1 MKRFLSFLFLIIFLS
16 SNIVY
21 AETEPIQEDV
31 PIYDLV
37 KCNMFDFWCK
47 FEKYVMNSAYGMQ
60 ETNYAMI
67 NSTFSNVNSIQV
79 LEHDPFIKDLNKFF
93 MNIIHV
99 IYELFFIYVFW
110 SFMTTGGNL
119 YKEIKAKENFANL
132 LKGMV
137 MIALLPLI
145 IVFAN
150 DFFYQ
155 LNMVFISSSNFSDL
169 VLYSL
174 KYNDNVFGFWISTM
188 LVWFN
193 GLFLSLLMVLYK
205 LILYFSTTLITLIGA
220 LWFIKPD
227 LARLLRDYLILSYLH
242 IPLLVILLN
251 SFSILTNSS
260 LGYMS
265 SVIGFGVIILIFIAL
280 NFYIMINSFMKRFAK
295 SIEEATKKGYMFT
308 KKSTDQVNKI
318 IEERKKEK
326 THRLEKEGLR
336 KQNQTIQNKV
346 SELSHHNSVLKAD
359 KDFNDLMHGS
369 HAFIHPTNNKK

>member
-1 MKRFLSFLFLIIFLS
+1 MKKLIQIIFLILILS
-16 SNIVY
+16 SSVVY
-21 AETEPIQEDV
+21 AETEPSQEDI
-31 PIYDLV
+31 PIFDLV
-37 KCNMFDFWCK
+37 KCNMFDIGCK
-47 FEKYVMNSAYGMQ
+47 IDKWVLNSAYGMQ

-67 NSTFSNVNSIQV
+67 NSTFANLNAIQV
-79 LEHDPFIKDLNKFF
+79 LDHEPFIRDLNKFF
-93 MNIIHV
+93 MNIIH
-99 IYELFFIYVFW
+99 ILYELFFIYVFW

-155 LNMVFISSSNFSDL
+155 LNMVFINSSNFSDL
-169 VLYSL
+169 ILYSL
-174 KYNDNVFGFWISTM
+174 KYDESVYGFWLATL
-188 LVWFN
+188 LVWFE
-193 GLFLSLLMVLYK
+193 GFLLSLLFVIYK
-205 LILYFSTTLITLIGA
+205 IVLYFSTTLITLIGA

-227 LARLLRDYLILSYLH
+227 LAKLLKDYLLLAYLH
-242 IPLLVILLN
+242 IPIFIILLN
-251 SFSILTNSS
+251 SFTILTNSS
-260 LGYMS
+260 LGYVS
-265 SVIGFGVIILIFIAL
+265 SIIAFGSIIFMFLAL
-280 NFYIMINSFMKRFAK
+280 NFYVMVNSFMKKFAK
-295 SIEEATKKGYMFT
+295 NIEEATKKGYMFT
-308 KKSTDQVNKI
+308 KKSTDHVNKI

-326 THRLEKEGLR
+326 VHRLEKEGLR

-346 SELSHHNSVLKAD
+346 SELAHSNSVLKAD